1 MQRYEIFEKLPSKQV
16 APVES
21 ATTLDDAKERIKQLE
36 QMFRGEYFIF
46 DSENQ
51 CVMVPLDPESLI
63 APDSE

>member
-46 DSENQ
+46 DSENR

-63 APDSE
+63 APDPE